1 MIINLSRFFGMSYMD
16 DGAYKYEDGR
26 FIKIDGYVIFKNGRY
41 YFGDNP
47 SDFDNTN

>member
-1 MIINLSRFFGMSYMD
+1 MIINLSRFFGISYTD

-26 FIKIDGYVIFKNGRY
+26 FIKIDGYVTFKNGRY